1 MDKEVLKTIEELAKL
16 QHQNLKLL
24 ELLVDL
30 LNKE

>member
-16 QHQNLKLL
+16 QHKTLKML